1 MYEFDKVATT
11 PIIVF
16 EIVTIIASAAMVFFL
31 SKFKSKILVRFG
43 VVAIGV
49 LIFEM
54 FTAPMWHN
62 IKLGEWAY
70 LYKDVS
76 WILTIG
82 WSAMILSVVVL
93 TDHYL
98 HKFSQPRR
106 FGIYLIALT
115 LIVLVAEYVV
125 QQLGVR
131 QYSEEVKAALV
142 GVYFGGVPIEIGYY
156 VAVFMSLIIG
166 FYKYWSFKIDDEL
179 MVPVI
184 KIKWL
189 RKFLLA
195 LVAVLLFELMIEP
208 MVVNANFP
216 DWSYIYRDITF
227 LMTGLWIVLIWVT
240 TIVIDRYLISWDLL
254 PRFMA
259 YLVVLGLAV
268 LPIESW
274 FINNGYRVYGQ
285 SASNNFSG
293 FTTPITGVPIEVAF
307 AIPLYMALIISFIRF
322 WEISLD
328 NRNNNI

>member
-1 MYEFDKVATT
+1 MVEFEKAATM

-16 EIVTIIASAAMVFFL
+16 EIFVITASAAMMFL
-31 SKFKSKILVRFG
+31 LTKLKSQIPLRFI
-43 VVAIGV
+43 VVASGV

-62 IKLGEWAY
+62 IKLGPWAY

-98 HKFSQPRR
+98 PKLSQAKR
-106 FGIYLIALT
+106 FGIYLVALT
-115 LIVLVAEYVV
+115 LIVLVAEFTV
-125 QQLGVR
+125 QQLGIR

-142 GVYFGGVPIEIGYY
+142 GIYFGGVPIELGYY

-166 FYKYWSFKIDDEL
+166 FYKYWAFKIDDVL

-184 KIKWL
+184 KTKWL
-189 RKFLLA
+189 RKFLLT
-195 LVAVLLFELMIEP
+195 LIAVLLFELMIEP
-208 MVVNANFP
+208 MVVNAKFP
-216 DWSYIYRDITF
+216 AWSYIYNDITI
-227 LMTGLWIVLIWVT
+227 LMTGLWIMIIWLVT
-240 TIVIDRYLISWDLL
+240 LGIDRYFISWDI
-254 PRFMA
+254 PHRFAA
-259 YLVVLGLAV
+259 YLVVLGFTV

-274 FINNGYRVYGQ
+274 FINHGYRLYGQ
-285 SASNNFSG
+285 SAVDNFSG

-307 AIPLYMALIISFIRF
+307 AIPMYMALIIAFVRF
-322 WEISLD
+322 WELSLD
-328 NRNNNI
+328 NEK

>member
-1 MYEFDKVATT
+1 MYEFEKAATT
-11 PIIVF
+11 PIIIF
-16 EIVTIIASAAMVFFL
+16 EIVAIIASATMIFFL
-31 SKFKSKILVRFG
+31 SKLKSKILIRFG
-43 VVAIGV
+43 TVAIGV

-76 WILTIG
+76 WILTVG

-98 HKFSQPRR
+98 RRLSQPVR
-106 FGIYLIALT
+106 FGVYLIALT

-125 QQLGVR
+125 QQLGIR

-142 GVYFGGVPIEIGYY
+142 GVYIGGVPIEVGYY
-156 VAVFMSLIIG
+156 VAVFTSLIIG

-195 LVAVLLFELMIEP
+195 LIAVLLFELMIEP
-208 MVVNANFP
+208 MVVNTNFP
-216 DWSYIYRDITF
+216 SWSYIYRDITF
-227 LMTGLWIVLIWVT
+227 LMTGLWIVIIWIT
-240 TIVIDRYLISWDLL
+240 TMVIDRYLLSWDLL
-254 PRFMA
+254 SRFMA

-285 SASNNFSG
+285 SAADNFSG

-328 NRNNNI
+328 NGNSNI